1 VRPSGP
7 KWPKVGNKGDVFTG
21 EYRHTIDA
29 KGRLAVPA
37 RFRAELAGLVHVCRW
52 LDGCLAIFPPNAWA
66 ELSAQIAGL
75 SRIGDPRSREIAR
88 SVFASAF
95 EGQLDGQGRVLV
107 PSNLREMV
115 GLDTDAVVVG
125 LNDHVE
131 IWAPERWTTYSAP
144 MNEPDEFATRL
155 TGLGI

>member
-1 VRPSGP
+1 VAQSGDE
-7 KWPKVGNKGDVFTG
+7 GRRDVFTG

-37 RFRAELAGLVHVCRW
+37 RFRSDLAGLVYVCRW
-52 LDGCLAIFPPNAWA
+52 LDGCLAIFPRPAWD
-66 ELSAQIAGL
+66 ELSTQIGSL
-75 SRIGDPRSREIAR
+75 SRIGEPRSREVAR
-88 SVFASAF
+88 SVFAFAF
-95 EGQLDGQGRVLV
+95 ETQLDGQGRVLV

-115 GLDTDAVVVG
+115 GLEVDAVVVG

-131 IWAPERWTTYSAP
+131 IWAPDRWATYSAP
-144 MNEPDEFATRL
+144 MNEPEEFAARL

>member
-1 VRPSGP
+1 M
-7 KWPKVGNKGDVFTG
+7 GNKGDVFTG

-66 ELSAQIAGL
+66 ELTLQISGTT
-75 SRIGDPRSREIAR
+75 RIGDPRTREVAR
-88 SVFASAF
+88 SVFGSAF
-95 EGQLDGQGRVLV
+95 EVQLDSQGRVLV
-107 PSNLREMV
+107 PSNLRDMV
-115 GLDTDAVVVG
+115 GLGTDAVLVG

-131 IWAPERWTTYSAP
+131 IWEPGRWANYSAP
-144 MNEPDEFATRL
+144 MNEPEEFAARL